1 MYLTSPLTLLMPKN
15 IDAKV
20 YEFYGFRL
28 EEAQR
33 RLLFKGRSVAIKP
46 KILDLLLF
54 LVEMRGQLVVKEDLM
69 SEVWPDAIVED
80 NNITVSISI
89 LRKILGDR
97 VKRQF
102 IETVPRRGYRF
113 VGEVAEI
120 FSDPGTAAEGGEPGP
135 TTFQEEPI
143 DSLAVLPIESPD
155 DDPNVEY
162 LSEGITESI
171 VNMLSRIPRLRVLAC
186 STVFRF
192 KRKKLD
198 PQNIGVILNVRAVM
212 MVRVMRLGEKLIIR
226 SELVNVSDGAQLWG
240 EQYNRSPSD
249 ILAIQ
254 DEIARA
260 ISQSLKFK
268 LTRRDQVRL
277 SKQPTDNIEAYNLY
291 LRGRYFWN
299 KYSKDW
305 TLKALEAF
313 QQAIA
318 IDPNYALAYCGM
330 ADAYFRL
337 SNVHF
342 PPTEVL
348 PKAKEAA
355 LKAVAIDD
363 NLAEAH
369 SSLGLVK
376 VYYDHDWAGAESEFR
391 RALELNPDLAL
402 AHQRY
407 GSYLTFMGRFEESIR
422 HYETALELDPF
433 SLQIN
438 MNLATTYFLRGEN
451 ERAIEH
457 LSKASEL
464 EPNYMPI
471 HFVMG
476 CAYIEQNQLEEA
488 IAEFEAIYKLDEEA
502 YLALGFMGYA
512 LALAGKRAEAETVL
526 DVLEDIS
533 RRKYVSPY
541 SMLVIHLA
549 LGPRARVFEL
559 LEQLYIECN
568 DWLVW
573 LKVSPEL
580 KSVRDDHRFKD
591 LLMRLGFPD

>member
-1 MYLTSPLTLLMPKN
+1 MPKN

-33 RLLFKGRSVAIKP
+33 RLLFKGKSVPIKP

-54 LVEMRGQLVVKEDLM
+54 LVETRGQLVVKEDLM
-69 SEVWPDAIVED
+69 NEVWPDAIVED

-113 VGEVAEI
+113 IGDVAEI
-120 FSDPGTAAEGGEPGP
+120 AGERSVAGDGA
-135 TTFQEEPI
+135 FEEEPI
-143 DSLAVLPIESPD
+143 DSLAVLPIESPG

-162 LSEGITESI
+162 LSEGITESLI
-171 VNMLSRIPRLRVLAC
+171 NILSRIPRLRVLAG

-192 KRKKLD
+192 KRKNMD
-198 PQNIGVILNVRAVM
+198 PQNIGVMLNVRAVM
-212 MVRVMRLGEKLIIR
+212 MIRVMRLGEKLIIR

-260 ISQSLKFK
+260 ISHSLKFK
-268 LTRRDQVRL
+268 LTRRDQIRL
-277 SKQPTDNIEAYNLY
+277 SKRPTDNIEAYNLY

-299 KYSKDW
+299 KYTKDG
-305 TLKALEAF
+305 TLKALDAF
-313 QQAIA
+313 EQAIK
-318 IDPNYALAYCGM
+318 IDPNYALAYCGI
-330 ADAYFRL
+330 ADSNFRL
-337 SNVHF
+337 SNIHF
-342 PPTEVL
+342 PPSEVW
-348 PKAKEAA
+348 PKAKQAA
-355 LKAVAIDD
+355 LKAVEIDEH
-363 NLAEAH
+363 LAEAH

-376 VYYDHDWAGAESEFR
+376 VYYDHDWIGAETEFR
-391 RALELNPDLAL
+391 KALELNPDLAL

-422 HYETALELDPF
+422 HYETALELDPN

-438 MNLATTYFLRGEN
+438 NNLATTYFLRGDH
-451 ERAIEH
+451 ERATEII
-457 LSKASEL
+457 LKASEL
-464 EPNYMPI
+464 EPNYVPV
-471 HFVMG
+471 HFTKG
-476 CAYIEQNQLEEA
+476 WLYLEQNRLEEA
-488 IAEFEAIYKLDEEA
+488 IAEFEAIYKLDNEQ
-502 YLALGFMGYA
+502 YHPMSFMGYA
-512 LALAGKRAEAETVL
+512 LALAGKREEAETIL
-526 DVLEDIS
+526 NALEDIS

-541 SMLVIHLA
+541 CMLVIHLG
-549 LGPRARVFEL
+549 LGARERVFEI
-559 LEQLYIECN
+559 LEQLYNERN

-573 LKVSPEL
+573 LKISPEL
-580 KSVRDDHRFKD
+580 KTIRDDSRFQSF
-591 LLMRLGFPD
+591 LTRLAFPD

>member
-1 MYLTSPLTLLMPKN
+1 MPRN
-15 IDAKV
+15 IDARV

-33 RLLFKGRSVAIKP
+33 RLLFKGQLVPVKP

-54 LVEMRGQLVVKEDLM
+54 LVETRGQLVVKEDLM

-80 NNITVSISI
+80 SNLTVSISI

-102 IETVPRRGYRF
+102 IETVPKRGYRF
-113 VGEVAEI
+113 IGDVAEKAGERSVTGESGQT
-120 FSDPGTAAEGGEPGP
+120 FDPTAIR
-135 TTFQEEPI
+135 EEPI
-143 DSLAVLPIESPD
+143 DSLAVLPMNSLG

-171 VNMLSRIPRLRVLAC
+171 INMLSRIPRLRVLAG

-198 PQNIGVILNVRAVM
+198 PQNIGVMLNVRAVM
-212 MVRVMRLGEKLIIR
+212 MIRVMRLGEKLIIR

-268 LTRRDQVRL
+268 LTPRDQIRL
-277 SKQPTDNIEAYNLY
+277 SKRPTDNIEAYSLY
-291 LRGRYFWN
+291 TRGRYFWN
-299 KYSKDW
+299 KYSKDG
-305 TLKALEAF
+305 TLKALDAF
-313 QQAIA
+313 EQATK
-318 IDPNYALAYCGM
+318 IDPNYALAYCGI
-330 ADAYFRL
+330 ADSYFRL
-337 SNVHF
+337 SNIHF
-342 PPTEVL
+342 PPSEVW
-348 PKAKEAA
+348 PKAKKAA
-355 LKAVAIDD
+355 LKAVEIDD
-363 NLAEAH
+363 YLAEAH
-369 SSLGLVK
+369 SSLGLVR
-376 VYYDHDWAGAESEFR
+376 VYYDHDWIGAENEFR
-391 RALELNPDLAL
+391 KALELNPDLAL
-402 AHQRY
+402 AHQRF

-438 MNLATTYFLRGEN
+438 NNLATTYFLRGQN
-451 ERAIEH
+451 ERATEFI
-457 LSKASEL
+457 LKASEL
-464 EPNYMPI
+464 EPNYVPI
-471 HFVMG
+471 HFTKG
-476 CAYIEQNQLEEA
+476 WLYLEQNRLEEA
-488 IAEFEAIYKLDEEA
+488 IAEFEAIYKLDDEQ
-502 YLALGFMGYA
+502 YHPLGFMGYA
-512 LALAGKRAEAETVL
+512 LALAGKRAEAETIL
-526 DVLEDIS
+526 DALEDIS

-541 SMLVIHLA
+541 CMLVIHLG
-549 LGPRARVFEL
+549 LGSRERVFEI
-559 LEQLYIECN
+559 LEQLYNERN

-573 LKVSPEL
+573 LRISPEL
-580 KSVRDDHRFKD
+580 KTVRDDPRFQS
-591 LLMRLGFPD
+591 LLTRLAFPD

>member
-1 MYLTSPLTLLMPKN
+1 MLKLYDFN
-15 IDAKV
+15 
-20 YEFYGFRL
+20 GFRL
-28 EEAQR
+28 EEDQR
-33 RLLFKGRSVAIKP
+33 RLLFNGQSVAIKP
-46 KILDLLLF
+46 KILDLLIF
-54 LVEMRGQLVVKEDLM
+54 LIQMRGHLVVKDDLM
-69 SEVWPDAIVED
+69 KEIWPDAIVED

-97 VKRQF
+97 VKHQF

-113 VGEVAEI
+113 VGEVAET
-120 FSDPGTAAEGGEPGP
+120 SVEQGTTGEAGQPVSSIA
-135 TTFQEEPI
+135 FEEEPI
-143 DSLAVLPIESPD
+143 DSLAVLPMESPG

-162 LSEGITESI
+162 LSQGITESI
-171 VNMLSRIPRLRVLAC
+171 INMLSRIPRLRVLAG
-186 STVFRF
+186 STVLHF
-192 KRKKLD
+192 KHKKLD
-198 PQNIGVILNVRAVM
+198 AQNIGVILNVRAVM
-212 MVRVMRLGEKLIIR
+212 IIRVMRLGDKLIIR

-260 ISQSLKFK
+260 ISQSLTFK
-268 LTRRDQVRL
+268 LTPRDQVRL
-277 SKQPTDNIEAYNLY
+277 SKRPTDNIEAYNLY
-291 LRGRYFWN
+291 MRGRYFWN
-299 KYSKDW
+299 KYSKEW

-313 QQAIA
+313 EQAIK
-318 IDPNYALAYCGM
+318 IDPHYALAHCGK

-337 SNVHF
+337 SNVHL
-342 PPTEVL
+342 PPGEVWL
-348 PKAKEAA
+348 KAKKAA
-355 LKAVAIDD
+355 MKAVEIDN

-376 VYYDHDWAGAESEFR
+376 VYYDHDWIGAEIEFR
-391 RALELNPDLAL
+391 KALELNPDLAM
-402 AHQRY
+402 AHQRF

-422 HYETALELDPF
+422 HYEIAYELDPF

-438 MNLATTYFLRGEN
+438 TNLATTYFLRGEN

-476 CAYIEQNQLEEA
+476 CAYIEQNRLEEA
-488 IAEFEAIYKLDEEA
+488 IAEFEAIYKLDAEA

-526 DVLEDIS
+526 NILEDIS

-541 SMLVIHLA
+541 SRLVIHLA
-549 LGPRARVFEL
+549 LGPRERVFEI
-559 LEQLYIECN
+559 LEQLYEECN

-580 KSVRDDHRFKD
+580 KTVRNDPKFQD
-591 LLMRLGFPD
+591 LLRRLDFPD